1 MSGDG
6 LLATAYCYFYEVIYC
21 LLSHTETVGRI
32 DNLFCSMLF
41 IATAK
46 DGEYNRGTILFIRRW
61 SVGAVAL
68 IVAKKLRP
76 TTESMID
83 GLFCC
88 LLPRPKM
95 KCKVND

>member
-1 MSGDG
+1 MS
-6 LLATAYCYFYEVIYC
+6 
-21 LLSHTETVGRI
+21 RI
-32 DNLFCSMLF
+32 DGLFCSMLF
-41 IATAK
+41 ITAAE
-46 DGEYNRGTILFIRRW
+46 DGEYDRGPILFIRRW

-83 GLFCC
+83 GLLCC

-95 KCKVND
+95 KCRVDD